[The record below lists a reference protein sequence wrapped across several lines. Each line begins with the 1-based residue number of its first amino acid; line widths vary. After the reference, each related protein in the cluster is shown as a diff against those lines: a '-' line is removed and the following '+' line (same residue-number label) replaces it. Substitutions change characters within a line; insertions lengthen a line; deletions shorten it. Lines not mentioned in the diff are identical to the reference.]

1 VFALAGHASLLSVQS
16 PDAAAA
22 AGSLWEGEGESGR
35 LSILSSA
42 NDGAGGGNG
51 SKGAM
56 RQWVP
61 DAQDAAVAGLEQ
73 RARTERQAAAAAA
86 TAAPEA
92 EADGV
97 MSDYVVPPA
106 PRGGGEMSRT
116 ASSGEVRTL
125 TRSVIG
131 RWLGTWGDCAAK
143 VILFQP
149 TLEVPRQ
156 WQTVAR
162 MHHPAAECFIALE
175 CVPSLSLPTRFV
187 TATNAPCAPRRRT
200 NDPPAAGP
208 TRTSTPPRAFH
219 TPAPARSAPAL
230 PRARL
235 PHRRRGPCMVP
246 EARLSVRT
254 NGSACES
261 TDRAAGGRQV
271 AAVTADGR
279 VHVHEGAPTLTHLTQ
294 FLGEVRAPRPPPAP
308 PARV

>member
-22 AGSLWEGEGESGR
+22 AGSLWEGEGEGSR

-56 RQWVP
+56 QQWVP
-61 DAQDAAVAGLEQ
+61 DAQDAAAAGLEQ
-73 RARTERQAAAAAA
+73 QARTERQAAAAAGA
-86 TAAPEA
+86 GALGAITGAGALGAITGAAAPEA

-106 PRGGGEMSRT
+106 PRGGGKMAQT
-116 ASSGEVRTL
+116 ASAGEVRTL

-175 CVPSLSLPTRFV
+175 CVPSLFAPHRETRFV
-187 TATNAPCAPRRRT
+187 TA
-200 NDPPAAGP
+200 
-208 TRTSTPPRAFH
+208 S
-219 TPAPARSAPAL
+219 
-230 PRARL
+230 
-235 PHRRRGPCMVP
+235 
-246 EARLSVRT
+246 
-254 NGSACES
+254 
-261 TDRAAGGRQV
+261 
-271 AAVTADGR
+271 
-279 VHVHEGAPTLTHLTQ
+279 
-294 FLGEVRAPRPPPAP
+294 
-308 PARV
+308 